1 MSDGLRWI
9 KGPIFHYK
17 FNFILR
23 PLLSRKKERKKKK
36 KRTNIFFPNINKNN
50 SKPANKIQVE
60 RRNKR
65 KRTKSHVYIA
75 PFKSSSKTLKI
86 GTGAVETKLTA
97 TTQGL
102 AREWAALFL
111 SLWIQQNSKWRSGK
125 DNKLLRMSRSDCW
138 ISNWATSL
146 HP

>member
-17 FNFILR
+17 FNFIFR
-23 PLLSRKKERKKKK
+23 PLLSRKKKSH
-36 KRTNIFFPNINKNN
+36 FFPPNINKNN

-60 RRNKR
+60 KKKNKR

-86 GTGAVETKLTA
+86 GTGALETKLTA

-102 AREWAALFL
+102 ATLFL
-111 SLWIQQNSKWRSGK
+111 SLWIQQNRKWRSGK
-125 DNKLLRMSRSDCW
+125 YNKLLRMSRSDWW
-138 ISNWATSL
+138 ISNWANSL
-146 HP
+146 YP